1 MSLADGAVRRAWT
14 SAKNEIWTLL
24 DVTPHRAAIGS
35 GSRLKIWQGD
45 GSFERVFVQAGKRYG
60 DVSFASLRH
69 DWFAH
74 RTSRG
79 TELRRI
85 SLPGRVVWKQ
95 GYENEMLPF
104 DLSGDGSVLLTTE
117 YETYSPQLR
126 EAGTGRIL
134 RSYHGGYHSAYNSS
148 EQLVL
153 EGSRAFL
160 VVMEMRIKGRHREV
174 LVRCT
179 LGGDCERASRVAS
192 SITLVTYGS

>member
-1 MSLADGAVRRAWT
+1 
-14 SAKNEIWTLL
+14 
-24 DVTPHRAAIGS
+24 
-35 GSRLKIWQGD
+35 RLKVWKGD
-45 GSFERVFVQAGKRYG
+45 GSFERVFVRAGNRYG

-74 RTSRG
+74 RTSSG
-79 TELRRI
+79 TELRRL
-85 SLPGRVVWKQ
+85 SAPGRVVWKQ

-104 DLSGDGSVLLTTE
+104 DISGDGSVLLTTE

-126 EAGTGRIL
+126 DSRTGRVL
-134 RSYHGGYHSAYNSS
+134 RSYYGGYRSAYNSNT
-148 EQLVL
+148 QLVL

-160 VVMEMRIKGRHREV
+160 VVMEMRIKGKHREV

-179 LGGDCERASRVAS
+179 MGGDCERASRVAS